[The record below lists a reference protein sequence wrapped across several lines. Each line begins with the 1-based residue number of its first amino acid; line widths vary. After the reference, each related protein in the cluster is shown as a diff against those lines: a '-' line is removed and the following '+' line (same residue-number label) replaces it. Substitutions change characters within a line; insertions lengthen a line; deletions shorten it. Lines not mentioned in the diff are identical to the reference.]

1 MARPTD
7 STGKIQWFEWA
18 LLLAALAVI
27 SIIASLW

>member
-1 MARPTD
+1 MNQPTD

-27 SIIASLW
+27 AFIAYFW